1 MVSTIRANN
10 QDYDFPMVNLTI
22 MSEIWINTRLITM
35 RSQPNYIV
43 LQFFCRGSFV
53 IIVVVIVVNV
63 DVVFLPN
70 HIRFTCGQ

>member
-43 LQFFCRGSFV
+43 LQFCCRGSFV
-53 IIVVVIVVNV
+53 IIVVVVLIVFVAV
-63 DVVFLPN
+63 
-70 HIRFTCGQ
+70 HIGFSYGQ